1 MEDGLEVTVGR
12 LLNDLRAG
20 DRSALD
26 ELYEIVYGELR
37 ILAHRQRRRWDASGM
52 LNTTALVHEA
62 YLKLVRQR
70 GVRFETR
77 AHFFAV
83 AATAIRHI
91 ISNYA
96 RDRQARK
103 RGGDVRIV
111 SLTEVGT
118 RPDGELRVSDAHVEL
133 LVAIDEALTRL
144 ESVNPRQRDVVECRF
159 FGGMSVEETAIA
171 MGISARTV
179 KRDWMLAQTWLQR
192 ELQHAI

>member
-1 MEDGLEVTVGR
+1 MQERLEVTVGR

-37 ILAHRQRRRWDASGM
+37 ILAHRQRRRWDASGT

-62 YLKLVRQR
+62 YLKLARQR
-70 GVRFETR
+70 GVHFETR

-111 SLTEVGT
+111 SLSEMDTLSE
-118 RPDGELRVSDAHVEL
+118 GELRVSDDHVQL
-133 LVAIDEALTRL
+133 LIAIDEALGRL
-144 ESVNPRQRDVVECRF
+144 ETVNPRQRDVVECRF
-159 FGGMSVEETAIA
+159 FGGMSIEETAIA

-179 KRDWMLAQTWLQR
+179 KRDWMLAQAWLQR

>member
-1 MEDGLEVTVGR
+1 MEDGPDATVGR

-26 ELYEIVYGELR
+26 ELYAIVYGELR
-37 ILAHRQRRRWDASGM
+37 MLAHRQRRLWDASGM

-70 GVRFETR
+70 RIHFETR

-91 ISNYA
+91 VSNYA

-103 RGGDVRIV
+103 RGGGVRIV
-111 SLTEVGT
+111 SLSEMGT
-118 RPDGELRVSDAHVEL
+118 QPDGELRVRDEHVDL
-133 LVAIDEALTRL
+133 LVAIDEALGRL
-144 ESVNPRQRDVVECRF
+144 ESVSPRQRGVVECRF
-159 FGGMSVEETAIA
+159 FGGMSVEETAA
-171 MGISARTV
+171 AVGISPRTV
-179 KRDWMLAQTWLQR
+179 KRDWMLAQAWLQR
-192 ELQHAI
+192 ELQDVI